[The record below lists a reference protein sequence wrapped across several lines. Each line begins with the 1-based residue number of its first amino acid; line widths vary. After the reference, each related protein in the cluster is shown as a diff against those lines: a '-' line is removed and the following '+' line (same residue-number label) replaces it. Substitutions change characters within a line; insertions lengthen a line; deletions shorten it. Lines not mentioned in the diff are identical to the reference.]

1 VKTTLSWLKTHLDTE
16 ATTGAI
22 VERLVMLGHD
32 VDGVDDPAK
41 ALAGFRVARVVSAEQ
56 HPNADR
62 LRVCIVDAGPEV
74 DGGAEIQ
81 VVCGAPNARAGMK
94 GVFGAAGVTV
104 PRNGMHLT
112 ESTIRGVASRGMLM
126 SAYELALS
134 DDHEGIIELPA
145 DAPVGARYVDYAGLG
160 DPVIDIKV
168 TPNRADCL
176 GVRGLARDLAAAGL
190 GTLKPLDETPI
201 AGKFTSPIG
210 IRLTDPKAC
219 PLFLGRH
226 IRGLRNGQSPDWLK
240 RRLESIGLRPISV
253 LVDITNFLTFDLN
266 RPLHVFDAG
275 KVKGELVVRFAK
287 PGEMLL
293 ALNGRE
299 YALDPEVT
307 AIADDNGVA
316 SLGGV
321 MGGAPTGCT
330 ETTTEVFIEAALF
343 DPVRTAATGR
353 RLEIISDAR
362 YRFERG
368 LDPEFTAPGLE
379 IATRLVLELC
389 GGEASEVVVA
399 GAVPQ
404 WRREYVLHA
413 GRIAGLGGLAVA
425 AEESSTILE
434 ALGFRV
440 RRYPE
445 AAAPL
450 IALSTPV
457 DGPDDLSVTP
467 PPWRGD
473 VVGEADL
480 VEEVLRVKGYDEI
493 APVPLPRET
502 VVSRPAIEPRRRRT
516 ELVRRAL
523 ASRGLTEAVTYS
535 FIAVAA
541 AARFGGG
548 QAALRL
554 VNPISADLDQMRPSV
569 LPNLLDAARR
579 NADRGFPDTALYEVG
594 PLYRDDTPDGQVN
607 VASGLR
613 AGRMGPRDWRAK
625 PGDGDLY
632 AAKEDALAA
641 LAAAGAPVDNIQV
654 SGEPPAWFHPG
665 RSGVLR
671 LGPTVLGHFGELHPE
686 AIDAFGA
693 KGPIAAFEV
702 FIEAVPLPRAARA
715 KPPLKLS
722 VFQPVERDFAF
733 IVDRDVPA
741 ETLLRA
747 ARGVDRKLVT
757 DIRLFDVYEG
767 KGLPE
772 GKKSLAIAATLQPQD
787 ATLTD
792 AEIEAFSKRLVAAV
806 EKATGGTL
814 RG

>member
-1 VKTTLSWLKTHLDTE
+1 MKTTLSWLKTHLDTQASVGE
-16 ATTGAI
+16 I

-32 VDGVDDPAK
+32 VDGVDDPAA
-41 ALAGFRVARVVSAEQ
+41 ALTGFKVARVVSAEK

-62 LRVCIVDAGPEV
+62 LRVCVVDTGDGEV
-74 DGGAEIQ
+74 Q
-81 VVCGAPNARAGMK
+81 VVCGAPNARTGMK
-94 GVFGAAGVTV
+94 GVFGPAGITV
-104 PRNGMHLT
+104 PRNGALLT

-134 DDHEGIIELPA
+134 DDHEGIIDLPD
-145 DAPVGARYVDYAGLG
+145 DAPVGEAYTAYAGLG

-176 GVRGLARDLAAAGL
+176 GVRGIARDLAAAGV
-190 GTLKPLDETPI
+190 GTLTPLDATPI
-201 AGKFTSPIG
+201 PGRFKSPIG
-210 IRLTDPKAC
+210 IQLTDLKAC

-226 IRGLRNGQSPDWLK
+226 IRGLKNGPSPDWLK
-240 RRLESIGLRPISV
+240 RRLESIGLRPISA

-266 RPLHVFDAG
+266 RPLHVFDAD
-275 KVKGELVVRFAK
+275 KVKGDLVVRFAK
-287 PGEMLL
+287 PGEKLL

-299 YALDPEVT
+299 YALDPEIT
-307 AIADDNGVA
+307 AIADDNGVQ

-321 MGGAPTGCT
+321 MGGEPTSCT

-368 LDPEFTAPGLE
+368 IDPEFVAPGLE
-379 IATRLVLELC
+379 IATRLVMELC
-389 GGEASEVVVA
+389 GGEPSDIVVA
-399 GAVPQ
+399 GTVPE
-404 WRREYVLHA
+404 WRRHYVLRA
-413 GRIAGLGGLAVA
+413 GRVAGLGGLDVA
-425 AEESSTILE
+425 AETSSAILKD
-434 ALGFRV
+434 LGFGVEKQSDALRV
-440 RRYPE
+440 
-445 AAAPL
+445 A
-450 IALSTPV
+450 
-457 DGPDDLSVTP
+457 P

-473 VVGEADL
+473 IVGEADL

-493 APVPLPRET
+493 PPVPLVRDT
-502 VVSRPAIEPRRRRT
+502 VIARPAIEPRRRRT
-516 ELVRRAL
+516 ELVRRTL
-523 ASRGLTEAVTYS
+523 AGRGLTEAVTYS
-535 FIAVAA
+535 FISAA
-541 AARFGGG
+541 AAERFGGG
-548 QAALRL
+548 KAELRL

-569 LPNLLDAARR
+569 LPNLLEAARR
-579 NADRGFPDTALYEVG
+579 NADRGFPDIALYEVG
-594 PLYRDDTPDGQVN
+594 PLYRDDTPEGQHN
-607 VASGLR
+607 VAAGLR
-613 AGRMGPRDWRAK
+613 AGRLSPRDWRVK
-625 PGDGDLY
+625 SGEPDLF

-641 LAAAGAPVDNIQV
+641 LAAAGAPIDNVQV

-671 LGPTVLGHFGELHPE
+671 LGPTVLGTFGELHPE
-686 AIDAFGA
+686 TLDAFA
-693 KGPIAAFEV
+693 VKGPVAAFEV
-702 FIEAVPLPRAARA
+702 MIEAVPLPRGARA
-715 KPPLKLS
+715 RPLLKLS

-757 DIRLFDVYEG
+757 DIRLFDLYEG
-767 KGLPE
+767 KGLPD
-772 GKKSLAIAATLQPQD
+772 GKKSLAIAITLQPQN

-792 AEIEAFSKRLVAAV
+792 AEIDAFSQRLVAAI
-806 EKATGGTL
+806 EKATGGVL